1 MIKLRSFYVLFLNS
15 KPKFMTTATGVMTTQ
30 EVANR
35 FYELA
40 QTGKWEEIQD
50 ELFADNA
57 VSIEP
62 AHSPGLKSVEGK
74 DAIKQKGEQFGQMV
88 EEMHGGYTTAPVVGG
103 NHFSSAM
110 GMDVTMKQG
119 GRMKMD
125 EIAVYEV
132 KDGKIVKE
140 QFFY

>member
-1 MIKLRSFYVLFLNS
+1 METMDAV
-15 KPKFMTTATGVMTTQ
+15 MTTAA
-30 EVANR
+30 VANR
-35 FYELA
+35 FNELA
-40 QTGKWEEIQD
+40 ANGQWDQIQN

-62 AHSPGLKSVEGK
+62 ENSPGMKSVEGIE
-74 DAIKQKGEQFGQMV
+74 AIRQKGKQFGEMV
-88 EEMHGGYTTAPVVGG
+88 EEMHGGYTRPAQVAG
-103 NHFSSAM
+103 NHFAVAM
-110 GMDVTMKQG
+110 GMDVTMKGQ

>member
-1 MIKLRSFYVLFLNS
+1 MD
-15 KPKFMTTATGVMTTQ
+15 AVMTTTN
-30 EVANR
+30 VANR
-35 FYELA
+35 FNELA
-40 QTGKWEEIQD
+40 QSGQWDQIQD

-62 AHSPGLKSVEGK
+62 ENSPGLKTVQGIE
-74 DAIKQKGEQFGQMV
+74 AIKQKGRQFGEMV
-88 EEMHGGYTTAPVVGG
+88 EEMHGGYSNAPQVAG
-103 NHFSSAM
+103 NHFAVVM
-110 GMDVTMKQG
+110 GMDVTMKGQ

>member
-1 MIKLRSFYVLFLNS
+1 MSTLE
-15 KPKFMTTATGVMTTQ
+15 AVMTTQ

-35 FYELA
+35 FHELA
-40 QTGKWEEIQD
+40 QTGQWDKIQD
-50 ELFADNA
+50 ELFAENA

-62 AHSPGLKSVEGK
+62 PGSQGMKSVEGIS
-74 DAIKQKGEQFGQMV
+74 AIKQKGKQFGEMV
-88 EEMHGGYTTAPVVGG
+88 EEMHGGYTSAPVVGG
-103 NHFSSAM
+103 KFFSVAM
-110 GMDVTMKQG
+110 GMDCTMKGMARQ
-119 GRMKMD
+119 KMD

>member
-1 MIKLRSFYVLFLNS
+1 MSTLEAVR
-15 KPKFMTTATGVMTTQ
+15 TTQ

-35 FYELA
+35 FNELA
-40 QTGKWEEIQD
+40 QIGQWDQIQD
-50 ELFADNA
+50 EMFAENA

-62 AHSPGLKSVEGK
+62 PNSPGLQSAEGLP
-74 DAIKQKGEQFGQMV
+74 AIKEKGKKFGELV
-88 EEMHGGYTTAPVVGG
+88 EEMHGGYTSAPVVGG
-103 NHFSSAM
+103 RFFSVAM
-110 GMDVTMKQG
+110 GMDCTFKGM
-119 GRMKMD
+119 GRQKMD

>member
-1 MIKLRSFYVLFLNS
+1 MSTLE
-15 KPKFMTTATGVMTTQ
+15 AVMTTQ

-35 FYELA
+35 FNELA
-40 QTGKWEEIQD
+40 QTGQWEQIHS

-62 AHSPGLKSVEGK
+62 PASQGMQSVEGLP
-74 DAIKQKGEQFGQMV
+74 AIKEKGKRFSEMV
-88 EEMHGGYTTAPVVGG
+88 EEMHGGYSTPPVVGG
-103 NHFSSAM
+103 RFFSVAM
-110 GMDVTMKQG
+110 GMDCTMKG
-119 GRMKMD
+119 MGRQKMD

>member
-1 MIKLRSFYVLFLNS
+1 MD
-15 KPKFMTTATGVMTTQ
+15 AVMTTTD
-30 EVANR
+30 VANR
-35 FYELA
+35 FNELA
-40 QTGKWEEIQD
+40 QTGQWEQIQN

-62 AHSPGLKSVEGK
+62 ANSPGMKSVEGIE
-74 DAIKQKGEQFGQMV
+74 AIKKKGKQFDEMV
-88 EEMHGGYTTAPVVGG
+88 EEMHGGYSNPPQVAG
-103 NHFSSAM
+103 NYFAVAM
-110 GMDVTMKQG
+110 GMDVTTKGQ

-132 KDGKIVKE
+132 HDGKIVKE

>member
-1 MIKLRSFYVLFLNS
+1 MSTMDAIL
-15 KPKFMTTATGVMTTQ
+15 TTTD
-30 EVANR
+30 VAIR
-35 FYELA
+35 FNELSSLG
-40 QTGKWEEIQD
+40 QWDQIQN

-62 AHSPGLKSVEGK
+62 ANSPGLKTVEGIE
-74 DAIKQKGEQFGQMV
+74 AIRQKGKQFGEMV
-88 EEMHGGYTTAPVVGG
+88 EEMHGGYSNQPQIAG
-103 NHFSSAM
+103 NHFAVAM
-110 GMDVTMKQG
+110 GMDVTMKGQ